1 MSQSTVSARARFI
14 SPVLLAVVLS
24 SAAPAL
30 AQVATSPNLTL
41 PAGSAVTLRPAGVQL
56 KGPHQ
61 VSLTPGAQVCVSA
74 GSATISLGGVR
85 RVVGPGRCYQVP
97 APRSLVGSLL
107 SVVQSWLPRSRQAST
122 ANAESRGDARCPEQL
137 PGIALPRDFPLNVL
151 KVPIMVPP
159 HPRVLEV
166 YGSRGQRLYRAE
178 QGQAGRGFEV
188 PVAVLRLPGRVD
200 VRDGLG
206 DLIYSGA
213 VKQVDF
219 PVTNVST
226 GAAGLT
232 EKARQLLDT
241 GLIEYVLPAYT
252 LLDQA
257 GERQAAEQLLHDVIE
272 VCFVVGP

>member
-1 MSQSTVSARARFI
+1 MSQSTVFERARFI
-14 SPVLLAVVLS
+14 SRVLLAAVLS
-24 SAAPAL
+24 STGPAL
-30 AQVATSPNLTL
+30 AQVASSATLTL
-41 PAGSAVTLRPAGVQL
+41 PAGSAVTLRPAGVPL
-56 KGPHQ
+56 KGPQQ
-61 VSLTPGAQVCVSA
+61 VPLTPGAQVCVSA

-85 RVVGPGRCYQVP
+85 RVVGLGRCYQVP

-107 SVVQSWLPRSRQAST
+107 SVVQSWVPRSRQAGT
-122 ANAESRGDARCPEQL
+122 ANAESRGDARCPEQS

-178 QGQAGRGFEV
+178 QGQPDRGFEV
-188 PVAVLRLPGRVD
+188 PVALLRLAGRVD

-206 DLIYSGA
+206 DLIYSGD
-213 VKQVDF
+213 VRQVDF
-219 PVTNVST
+219 PVTKVPA

-241 GLIEYVLPAYT
+241 GLVEYVLPAYS

-257 GERQAAEQLLHDVIE
+257 GERQAADQLLHDVIE
-272 VCFVVGP
+272 VCFVGP